1 MTEQPDSIER
11 HPDYMP
17 EAGYLPEDEGDAED
31 AAPEPAEGD
40 AEDDEGAAAD
50 VADDEI

>member
-11 HPDYMP
+11 HPDYVP
-17 EAGYLPEDEGDAED
+17 EAAYLPEE
-31 AAPEPAEGD
+31 EGD